1 MCKTSAKDSDG
12 DAVLFK
18 RTLSMAFSN
27 LHADFPGVPQNIPET
42 LNGASFG
49 GEFVFETQDWI
60 LSSWRRRHY
69 MSCHDIGRGMAYVG
83 SEVLRLYDEGKFDT
97 DTAKRLLWATLKGV
111 HWCDGNES
119 EAAQSLDGRCAH
131 CLRKVELPE
140 TELVFGDSREQNDR
154 AASDFVWSLDRDR
167 KILAP
172 QV

>member
-1 MCKTSAKDSDG
+1 
-12 DAVLFK
+12 
-18 RTLSMAFSN
+18 
-27 LHADFPGVPQNIPET
+27 
-42 LNGASFG
+42 
-49 GEFVFETQDWI
+49 
-60 LSSWRRRHY
+60 

-154 AASDFVWSLDRDR
+154 AASDFVWSLTARYWPHR
-167 KILAP
+167 SASLAWILYAKAAKKEF
-172 QV
+172 